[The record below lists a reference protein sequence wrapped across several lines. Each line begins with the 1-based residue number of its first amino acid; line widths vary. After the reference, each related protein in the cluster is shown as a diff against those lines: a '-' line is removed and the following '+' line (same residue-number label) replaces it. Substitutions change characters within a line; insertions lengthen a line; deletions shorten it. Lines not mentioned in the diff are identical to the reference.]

1 MARQKKAQH
10 GRSAATISHV
20 LGVAER
26 HFARFGY
33 EATSTESLVKDA
45 GLTRGALY
53 HHFGSKKGLFEA
65 VVRVIQARLAHAVV
79 TASTEEE
86 EPWASFVSGCRA
98 WLEAATEPITR
109 QILLLDAPAVLGWER
124 WLALDTEGAA
134 RELREGLK
142 GLAEGGLIDAT
153 TDQEAL
159 MQLLNGAMNQAA
171 LWVAYA
177 PEHDAALV
185 AATATLERLLGGY
198 QEFCVPNLSS
208 SLAPKS

>member
-1 MARQKKAQH
+1 MVRQKKAQSV
-10 GRSAATISHV
+10 RSTATISHV
-20 LGVAER
+20 LGVAEK

-33 EATSTESLVKDA
+33 EATSTEALVKDA

-65 VVRVIQARLAHAVV
+65 VVRVIQGRLVQAVAK
-79 TASTEEE
+79 ASTEAQ
-86 EPWASFVSGCRA
+86 EPWTAFISGCRA
-98 WLEAATEPITR
+98 WLEAATEPTTR

-134 RELREGLK
+134 QELREGLK

-177 PEHDAALV
+177 PERGVALV
-185 AATATLERLLGGY
+185 AATATLERLLVG
-198 QEFCVPNLSS
+198 LRR
-208 SLAPKS
+208 